1 MIALRH
7 DENLGTADVSHP
19 VPGKHASAVA
29 RMKNAALKKS
39 AAKKAPAVATGISS
53 KQLRLLR
60 ESFAQI
66 APQAH
71 IAALEFYRNL
81 FNLDPSLRGM
91 FHTNIELQ
99 GRKLMEALGFTVAT
113 LENPKAL
120 LPELEAM
127 GRRHLTYGVQ
137 DKHYDTVLAAMM
149 LTLRET
155 LGKSF
160 TPEMREAWEKA
171 LGLVAET
178 MKRGAATVTALTST
192 AA

>member
-7 DENLGTADVSHP
+7 DENLGTAGIGLS
-19 VPGKHASAVA
+19 VPSKHAPAVA
-29 RMKNAALKKS
+29 RMKTPAAKKS
-39 AAKKAPAVATGISS
+39 AGKKAPAVATGISP
-53 KQLRLLR
+53 KELRLLR

-81 FNLDPSLRGM
+81 FSLDPSLRGM

-113 LENPKAL
+113 LENPQAL

-149 LTLRET
+149 LTLQGT

-171 LGLVAET
+171 LGLVADT